1 MESLLPKCECG
12 QDVRVHMYQVPNYD
26 ESGGLETVE
35 QEYVYD
41 DQCDDCI
48 YGLAEHIELVDE
60 DELPF

>member
-1 MESLLPKCECG
+1 
-12 QDVRVHMYQVPNYD
+12 MYQVPNYD